1 MVYPPTSGKGEGP
14 VLAIVADGMGG
25 HVAGDL
31 ASKLAVE
38 AATSTPG
45 TPVERVA
52 MGNRA
57 IIEEAA
63 RRPHLAGMGTTMTL
77 SELASDG
84 QMRIAHVGDSRAYLL
99 RAGRLIQLTTDH
111 TVVAEYVATGKIEPA
126 EAVTHPQRS
135 MLTRALGLGPEI
147 EIDEIVEQLLPG
159 DRLLLCSDGLPA
171 MVPDSEIQTT
181 LLAVGAEEA
190 AWSLVE
196 MANKAGGVDNV
207 TALVVDVEQ

>member
-1 MVYPPTSGKGEGP
+1 
-14 VLAIVADGMGG
+14 VLVIVADGMGG

-31 ASKLAVE
+31 ASRLAVE

-45 TPVERVA
+45 TPAERVA
-52 MGNRA
+52 FGNLA
-57 IIEEAA
+57 IVDEAD

-77 SELASDG
+77 AELTSDG
-84 QMRIAHVGDSRAYLL
+84 RVHIAHVGDSRAYLL
-99 RAGRLIQLTTDH
+99 RDGRLIQLTTDH

-135 MLTRALGLGPEI
+135 MLTRALGLSREI
-147 EIDEIVEQLLPG
+147 DVDEIVERLVPG

-171 MVPDSEIQTT
+171 MVPDPQIGRT
-181 LLAVGAEEA
+181 LLGVGAEEA
-190 AWSLVE
+190 AWNLVE